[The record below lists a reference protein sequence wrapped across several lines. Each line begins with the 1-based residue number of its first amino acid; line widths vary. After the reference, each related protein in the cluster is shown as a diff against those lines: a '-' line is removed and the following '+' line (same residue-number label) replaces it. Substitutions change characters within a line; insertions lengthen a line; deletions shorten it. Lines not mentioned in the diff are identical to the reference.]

1 MRRKRYTKIPE
12 LDQKAMTSFIL
23 PWLHSTSCQIFDQD
37 MIDAELAGLDY
48 PRVAS
53 FLYVCVCVCVCVWV
67 FSQMELTQPPNS
79 PHRSLYSFQLRSV
92 YALFSYTLKT
102 PLGPKMENEELKE
115 RRVMGPDYPCIAL
128 FFDIILLPWPQ
139 PCSARFVSFSAW
151 LHLDGHFKLWFPS
164 LISYCR
170 PW

>member
-1 MRRKRYTKIPE
+1 MRRKRYTRIPE
-12 LDQKAMTSFIL
+12 LHQRAMTSFIL

-37 MIDAELAGLDY
+37 VIDAEQAGLDD

-53 FLYVCVCVCVCVWV
+53 LLYMCVCVCVCV
-67 FSQMELTQPPNS
+67 QPNGLTQPPNS
-79 PHRSLYSFQLRSV
+79 SHKILYSFQVRSA
-92 YALFSYTLKT
+92 YTLFSYTLRT
-102 PLGPKMENEELKE
+102 PLGPKMRNKE
-115 RRVMGPDYPCIAL
+115 SKGRRGMGPDYPRIAL

-170 PW
+170 PC

>member
-53 FLYVCVCVCVCVWV
+53 FLYVCVCVCVCVSV
-67 FSQMELTQPPNS
+67 QPNGAHTATKQS
-79 PHRSLYSFQLRSV
+79 PQESLF
-92 YALFSYTLKT
+92 
-102 PLGPKMENEELKE
+102 
-115 RRVMGPDYPCIAL
+115 I
-128 FFDIILLPWPQ
+128 
-139 PCSARFVSFSAW
+139 SA
-151 LHLDGHFKLWFPS
+151 
-164 LISYCR
+164 
-170 PW
+170 

>member
-53 FLYVCVCVCVCVWV
+53 FLYVCVCVCVCVCECSAKWSSHSHQTV
-67 FSQMELTQPPNS
+67 PTGVSIHFSLG
-79 PHRSLYSFQLRSV
+79 LYMPYFH
-92 YALFSYTLKT
+92 
-102 PLGPKMENEELKE
+102 
-115 RRVMGPDYPCIAL
+115 
-128 FFDIILLPWPQ
+128 ILL
-139 PCSARFVSFSAW
+139 R
-151 LHLDGHFKLWFPS
+151 LL
-164 LISYCR
+164 
-170 PW
+170 